1 MLLCVAVFFS
11 GLVNFEVRFLFYVG
25 AFGESLSFD
34 ASRHGGTPQAQGSQ
48 RTTIFTTGGLIHYE
62 YCLSLTLQ
70 SSQHLG

>member
-34 ASRHGGTPQAQGSQ
+34 AQKKVTKEKGTLPLLLRKRKEACAQQ
-48 RTTIFTTGGLIHYE
+48 
-62 YCLSLTLQ
+62 SLL
-70 SSQHLG
+70 LEA